1 MGQQVTPALLLL
13 PCHGSPRPSFGG
25 PLRAP
30 ITEHS
35 FAPQGGRFKKEI
47 VVDGQSYL
55 LLIRD
60 EGGPPELQV
69 GDLSSLGSLP
79 TTLVRGWPGLWLP
92 LLAAPGRAVRLSV
105 RALIL
110 PLSPVCCLG
119 GCSGVCVQPGG

>member
-1 MGQQVTPALLLL
+1 MSSASQGAGWAGITPLHGAAGDPSPAPPPLPWEPPALVWGVPCL
-13 PCHGSPRPSFGG
+13 P
-25 PLRAP
+25 P

-92 LLAAPGRAVRLSV
+92 LLAAPGRAVRPSVCLSV
-105 RALIL
+105 L
-110 PLSPVCCLG
+110 
-119 GCSGVCVQPGG
+119 